1 MYYTYI
7 VQCSDGTYYT
17 GYTTD
22 INNRIR
28 VHNQKKGAKYT
39 RSRTPV
45 VLMYHEEH
53 KTKSDAM
60 RREAAIKKLTRE
72 QKENLIQSRK
82 KDHNR
87 NKPG

>member
-28 VHNQKKGAKYT
+28 AHNQKKGAKYT